1 MALDFVTAQHLAG
14 GRPLAWAISVD
25 FASPPQG
32 TKTVLTAD
40 QIK

>member
-1 MALDFVTAQHLAG
+1 MALDFVTAQRLAG

-25 FASPPQG
+25 FAAAGNQ
-32 TKTVLTAD
+32 TVLTAD